1 MKDVALQLA
10 REAKFQGLNVLREYL
25 QNYLLWLMQKTGLNL
40 ELYFV
45 GGTALRFLHRLPR
58 FSEDLDYSAGPGW
71 KPAGFLAAMK
81 SMQKEIQMAG
91 YDASLYLKE
100 ERTVRKASWR
110 FAGLLSELKLSGRKE
125 QKLPVSIE
133 VNTRPPSGWK
143 REKTVVNVHIPVLI
157 QHYDIASMFAGK
169 MAAILTRDYA
179 KGRDFFDLFWYLT
192 KWKGLQPNIKLL
204 NNALAQKNKGQG
216 LLDSGTWKAVLANK
230 VRALDWKAV
239 EQDIRPFL
247 ERTEDILTFKKK
259 NLLPLLAS

>member
-45 GGTALRFLHRLPR
+45 GGTALRFLHGLPR
-58 FSEDLDYSAGPGW
+58 FSEDLDYSAGRGW

-100 ERTVRKASWR
+100 ERTVQKASWR

-133 VNTRPPSGWK
+133 VDTRPPPGWQS
-143 REKTVVNVHIPVLI
+143 EKTVVNVHIPVLI

-192 KWKGLQPNIKLL
+192 KWKGLEPNIKLL
-204 NNALAQKNKGQG
+204 NNALAQKTKGQG
-216 LLDSGTWKAVLANK
+216 LLASGTWKAVLINK
-230 VRALDWKAV
+230 VKALDWKAV
-239 EQDIRPFL
+239 EQDIRAFL
-247 ERTEDILTFKKK
+247 ERTEDILTFNKK
-259 NLLPLLAS
+259 NLLALLTS